1 MEVSKMADVFMN
13 ATRKKYRFST
23 AKGNLTT
30 EQLWDLP
37 LESLDEIW
45 QKINATIEDASR
57 TSLLSVRSN
66 KNIELTEKAEVVKA
80 IVEYKLA
87 AAEKADKARQT
98 KAEKERILNI
108 IAAKQEQE
116 LASMSIDELKKRLEA
131 L

>member
-1 MEVSKMADVFMN
+1 MADVFMN

-66 KNIELTEKAEVVKA
+66 KNVELTEKAEAVKA

>member
-66 KNIELTEKAEVVKA
+66 KNVELTEKAEVVKA

>member
-1 MEVSKMADVFMN
+1 MADVFMN

-45 QKINATIEDASR
+45 QKINATIEDTSR

-66 KNIELTEKAEVVKA
+66 KNVELTEKAEVVKA

-116 LASMSIDELKKRLEA
+116 LASMSIDELKKKLEA

>member
-1 MEVSKMADVFMN
+1 MADVFMN

-45 QKINATIEDASR
+45 QKINATIEDVSR

-66 KNIELTEKAEVVKA
+66 KNVELTEKAEVVKA

>member
-1 MEVSKMADVFMN
+1 MADVFMN

-57 TSLLSVRSN
+57 TSLLSARSN
-66 KNIELTEKAEVVKA
+66 KNVELTEKAEVVKA

>member
-1 MEVSKMADVFMN
+1 MADVFMN

-66 KNIELTEKAEVVKA
+66 KNVELTEKAEVVKA

>member
-1 MEVSKMADVFMN
+1 MADVFMN

-66 KNIELTEKAEVVKA
+66 KNVELTEKAEVVKA

-108 IAAKQEQE
+108 IATKQEQE
-116 LASMSIDELKKRLEA
+116 LASMSIDELKKRLET

>member
-1 MEVSKMADVFMN
+1 MADVFMN

-66 KNIELTEKAEVVKA
+66 KNVELTEKAEVVKA

-116 LASMSIDELKKRLEA
+116 LASMSIDELEKRLEA

>member
-1 MEVSKMADVFMN
+1 MADVFMN

-66 KNIELTEKAEVVKA
+66 KNVELTEKAEVVKA

-116 LASMSIDELKKRLEA
+116 LASMSIDELKKKLEA

>member
-1 MEVSKMADVFMN
+1 MADVFMN

-66 KNIELTEKAEVVKA
+66 KNVELTEKEEVVKA

>member
-1 MEVSKMADVFMN
+1 MN

-66 KNIELTEKAEVVKA
+66 KNVELTEKAEVVKA

-108 IAAKQEQE
+108 IATKQEQE
-116 LASMSIDELKKRLEA
+116 LASMSIDELKKRLET

>member
-1 MEVSKMADVFMN
+1 MADVFMN
-13 ATRKKYRFST
+13 ATRKKYRFLT

-66 KNIELTEKAEVVKA
+66 KNVELTEKAEVVKA

>member
-1 MEVSKMADVFMN
+1 MADVFMN

-45 QKINATIEDASR
+45 QKINATIEDTSR
-57 TSLLSVRSN
+57 TSLLSARSN
-66 KNIELTEKAEVVKA
+66 KNVELTEKADVVKA

-116 LASMSIDELKKRLEA
+116 LASMSIDELRKRLET

>member
-1 MEVSKMADVFMN
+1 MADVFMN

-66 KNIELTEKAEVVKA
+66 KNVELTEKAEVVKA

-116 LASMSIDELKKRLEA
+116 LASMSIDELKKRLET

>member
-1 MEVSKMADVFMN
+1 MADVFMN

-66 KNIELTEKAEVVKA
+66 KNVELTEKAEVVKA

-87 AAEKADKARQT
+87 AAEKADRARQT